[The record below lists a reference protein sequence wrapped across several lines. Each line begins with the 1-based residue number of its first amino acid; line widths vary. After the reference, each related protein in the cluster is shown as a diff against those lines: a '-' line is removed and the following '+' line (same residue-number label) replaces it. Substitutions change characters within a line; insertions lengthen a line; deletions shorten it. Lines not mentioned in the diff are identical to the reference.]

1 MARSKG
7 SSHRWRQRQIRDPY
21 VERAAAEGWRSRAA
35 FKLIELDERE
45 RFLKSGSVVV
55 DLGAAPGGWSQV
67 AARRIGHRGRVIA
80 IDRLAMDPIEG
91 VEFLEADFLSPEGLK
106 WLRERVGDRAVDIV
120 ISDMA
125 PNISGNKVIDQ
136 PRSMALV
143 EAAVQFADEVLKPGG
158 ALLTKLFQGEGQREI
173 ELALRRRFQRLKR
186 FKPRASRPES
196 REIYLLACNYR
207 MV

>member
-1 MARSKG
+1 MPRSKA
-7 SSHRWRQRQIRDPY
+7 SSQRWRQRQTRDPY
-21 VERAAAEGWRSRAA
+21 VEKAAAEGWRSRAA
-35 FKLIELDERE
+35 FKLIEIDQRE
-45 RFLKSGSVVV
+45 RLFKSGRIVV

-67 AARRIGHRGRVIA
+67 AARRVGLKGRVIA

-91 VEFLEADFLSPEGLK
+91 VDFLEADFLSTEGLA
-106 WLRERVGDRAVDIV
+106 WLREQVGERAVDIV

-125 PNISGNKVIDQ
+125 PNISGNKAIDQ

-158 ALLTKLFQGEGQREI
+158 SFVTKLFQGEGQREI
-173 ELALRRRFQRLKR
+173 ELALKQRFKRLKR

-196 REIYLLACNYR
+196 REIYLLACDYR